1 MKKIFII
8 GSASIFG
15 MERSY
20 KIALEQLGYEVEI
33 IDFNSLVNFYFPIK
47 FLKKIGTYVE
57 FTPAVVKA
65 NHFVSK
71 KVFKEKP
78 ISVIVFTHV
87 KIYPGTIEYFKI
99 VCKNVFFYW
108 PDSIVNMTESVF
120 FNLKHYSKVYAHSL
134 ENVSIFKN
142 HKINSK
148 WLPFAGDTLATK
160 IFTIDNKI
168 EKEFDFSFVGAFRPE
183 RFEAINEIIKN
194 FPNSKILVVGLG
206 WKKVSFFNKTNL
218 HIEDKMVDINEFLEF
233 TSKSKVALN
242 AIDHLNY
249 PSSNLRFFE
258 IGLSGVPQI
267 STEVPEFENVYEDK
281 KYVFYYKHLSQL
293 IENAHWILTNYEAA
307 SAAAI
312 NFRNSID
319 TENNYLARS
328 QSLIDDFV

>member
-33 IDFNSLVNFYFPIK
+33 IDFNSLVNSYFPVK
-47 FLKKIGTYVE
+47 FLKKIGTYIE

-108 PDSIVNMTESVF
+108 PDSIVNMTENVF

-142 HKINSK
+142 HQINSK
-148 WLPFAGDTLATK
+148 WLPFAGDTIATK
-160 IFTIDNKI
+160 TFEINNQK

-183 RFEAINEIIKN
+183 RFEAIDEIIKN
-194 FPNSKILVVGLG
+194 FPNSKILIVGLG

-218 HIEDKMVDINEFLEF
+218 HLEDKMVDINEFL
-233 TSKSKVALN
+233 
-242 AIDHLNY
+242 
-249 PSSNLRFFE
+249 
-258 IGLSGVPQI
+258 
-267 STEVPEFENVYEDK
+267 
-281 KYVFYYKHLSQL
+281 QL
-293 IENAHWILTNYEAA
+293 IVTIKVLGLLASVILA
-307 SAAAI
+307 S
-312 NFRNSID
+312 FCCGC
-319 TENNYLARS
+319 L
-328 QSLIDDFV
+328 